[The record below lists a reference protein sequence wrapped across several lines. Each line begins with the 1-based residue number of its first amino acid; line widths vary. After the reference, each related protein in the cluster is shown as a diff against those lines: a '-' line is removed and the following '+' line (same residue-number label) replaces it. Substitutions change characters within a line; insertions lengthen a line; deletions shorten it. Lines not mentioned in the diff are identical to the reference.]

1 MGTPHEDRREQ
12 AQRTVGKLAQA
23 GGQAA
28 SMVASRAARRADETV
43 RGALP
48 GGIRRGARFTGSR
61 FQRELGT
68 AMATRPHARK
78 ASTLLL
84 GTTWKYSPFGH
95 TRAQRKKIRTDGFD
109 TSSRPDLPLD
119 VAELAH
125 IHGIRLPSIM
135 SVAFLHRREDR
146 EHLAGGSGDE
156 NGSLHQVVASERDRA
171 RGAVDWT
178 RLCVDTDRETAFV
191 QLVDDHHLG
200 VLITAVG
207 QGPSENA
214 ADVGLVLPG
223 PPPRVAAA
231 LTADPQRPTARLHL
245 LGKGRVAVDDGDHY
259 RQLRDVPHALR
270 GSLVVTR
277 GRVTRAEL
285 WIADRRNVT
294 AAIAGAIVEMGG
306 S

>member
-1 MGTPHEDRREQ
+1 M
-12 AQRTVGKLAQA
+12 
-23 GGQAA
+23 
-28 SMVASRAARRADETV
+28 
-43 RGALP
+43 
-48 GGIRRGARFTGSR
+48 
-61 FQRELGT
+61 
-68 AMATRPHARK
+68 
-78 ASTLLL
+78 
-84 GTTWKYSPFGH
+84 
-95 TRAQRKKIRTDGFD
+95 
-109 TSSRPDLPLD
+109 
-119 VAELAH
+119 
-125 IHGIRLPSIM
+125 
-135 SVAFLHRREDR
+135 
-146 EHLAGGSGDE
+146 
-156 NGSLHQVVASERDRA
+156 
-171 RGAVDWT
+171 DWT

-245 LGKGRVAVDDGDHY
+245 LGKSRVAVDDGDHY

-294 AAIAGAIVEMGG
+294 AAIAGAIVEYGREPG
-306 S
+306 DRALRHQAAQTAPRTPTRTAAGRDPAGNRGCDRSGRQEGEEDLRKSPVRLSGFPGHVQ

>member
-1 MGTPHEDRREQ
+1 M
-12 AQRTVGKLAQA
+12 
-23 GGQAA
+23 
-28 SMVASRAARRADETV
+28 
-43 RGALP
+43 
-48 GGIRRGARFTGSR
+48 
-61 FQRELGT
+61 
-68 AMATRPHARK
+68 
-78 ASTLLL
+78 
-84 GTTWKYSPFGH
+84 
-95 TRAQRKKIRTDGFD
+95 
-109 TSSRPDLPLD
+109 
-119 VAELAH
+119 
-125 IHGIRLPSIM
+125 
-135 SVAFLHRREDR
+135 
-146 EHLAGGSGDE
+146 
-156 NGSLHQVVASERDRA
+156 
-171 RGAVDWT
+171 DWT

-207 QGPSENA
+207 QGPSKNA

-294 AAIAGAIVEMGG
+294 AAIAGASRDERG
-306 S
+306 